1 MSSSKQFPKLVR
13 QRGAALIVALLV
25 VATVVILATTLSSD
39 FLLMF
44 RRVENQLH
52 SEQAY
57 AYLLGAEGVA
67 RAALL
72 QAEKQKKGFTAL
84 GEDWE
89 KPQKFPT
96 DYGWIA
102 GQLEDVQGRF
112 NLNSLVKA
120 PAGTNGAAP
129 IDFTEHQLF
138 FIRLLLALPL
148 PEPLAPDQAEALMA
162 TITDW
167 VDADN
172 SVTGLSG
179 AESEYYADADPPSRP
194 ANRPMASP
202 SELMWVKGMTPEI
215 YRALKPLVTV
225 WPKDGST
232 ININTAPAG
241 VLRAINAAGLP
252 TLIDELAV
260 EKLIQERQAKQHLDV
275 AQLGSVLGIAL
286 SNEVTPLYGITS
298 YYFELTA
305 QTEFQG
311 RRYTL
316 HSILK
321 RSTKDIRVIARTFGE
336 W

>member
-1 MSSSKQFPKLVR
+1 MISNLPR

-72 QAEKQKKGFTAL
+72 QDHKQSPDGFDGL
-84 GEDWE
+84 GEEWA

-102 GQLEDVQGRF
+102 GQLEDLEGRF
-112 NLNSLVKA
+112 NLNELAKVQG
-120 PAGTNGAAP
+120 AGGGVPTAQNEAQQ
-129 IDFTEHQLF
+129 FLM
-138 FIRLLLALPL
+138 RLLLALPL
-148 PEPLAPDQAEALMA
+148 QEPLAPDQADALVS

-167 VDADN
+167 IDADDTV
-172 SVTGLSG
+172 SGLSG
-179 AESEYYADADPPSRP
+179 AESQYYADADPPGLP
-194 ANRPMASP
+194 ANRTMASL

-225 WPKDGST
+225 WPKNGSV

-241 VLRAINAAGLP
+241 VLRAINEAQKMSI
-252 TLIDELAV
+252 LIDELAV
-260 EKLIQERQAKQHLDV
+260 EKLLQERKAKQHIEV
-275 AQLGSVLGIAL
+275 AELGPLLGITL
-286 SNEVTPLYGITS
+286 SNDVTQLYGTKS
-298 YYFELTA
+298 NYFELTA

-316 HSILK
+316 HSVLK
-321 RSTKDIRVIARTFGE
+321 RDANTKDIRVIARTFGE